1 MTTLPLAVAPS
12 TKTPGFYLT
21 VNLLAGTANP
31 GNARLR
37 ALLLAPAAVTGS
49 AIVNR
54 LYPSVAGADAVK
66 ELAGAG
72 TPAHL
77 AAQRLFARYSAAAV
91 DFIAC
96 APSPG
101 AVAVGTITLSGAPTA
116 NTAIVVVIK
125 GVSIGFSWNVG
136 VPLAQASA
144 ALVLAINA
152 LADSLPV
159 TASSAAGVVT
169 LTAKIPGAWGNDVLF
184 SATIASGAGAL
195 VKASAP
201 TLAGGALE
209 PDVTSTL
216 TRVATVEYQLIL
228 PCLSNADIADASG
241 ASNLSKIKAHMS
253 QYATGLNA
261 RLQQCVVAATPA
273 DDAALK
279 AGVARLNDPATC
291 VLYCPAAQELGC
303 ELAGFE
309 VADRL
314 QREQDEYGNPNRIG
328 TVYDGFVGPVDPVGD
343 ALTDAQIEDLLNSGV
358 TPLGLTAQ
366 SDVYLV
372 APITTHSEDTSG
384 NPDFR
389 VYYVTEV
396 SGAYGFARDLRSA
409 LPQEFYQV
417 KIVKDQPQGS
427 EPLPPATVEERDVKA
442 FAISRA
448 RFFQRQGVIRR
459 DMLDAAIADGSLIVQ
474 VDETDPAQVDIV
486 FPVSIV
492 KPLAK
497 FSTVVQKLA

>member
-1 MTTLPLAVAPS
+1 MTTLPLAVSPA

-21 VNLLAGTANP
+21 VNLLAGTSNP
-31 GNARLR
+31 GTARLR
-37 ALLLAPAAVTGS
+37 ALIIAPKALWGS
-49 AIVNR
+49 AVVGR
-54 LYPSVAGADAVK
+54 VYASVAGPDVVK
-66 ELAGAG
+66 TLAGPG

-77 AAQRLFARYSAAAV
+77 ASQQLFTRYSLAAV

-96 APSPG
+96 PASPG
-101 AVAVGTITLSGAPTA
+101 ASASGTITLSGAPTA
-116 NTAIVVVIK
+116 STAIIVSIK
-125 GVSIGFSWNVG
+125 GVTIGFAWNVG
-136 VPLAQASA
+136 ISETQAAA

-152 LADSLPV
+152 LSDSLPV
-159 TASSAAGVVT
+159 VASNAAGVVT
-169 LTAKIPGAWGNDVLF
+169 LSAKMPGAWGNDVLF
-184 SATIASGAGAL
+184 SATIASGAGGQVQTSGDHL
-195 VKASAP
+195 D
-201 TLAGGALE
+201 GGALD

-216 TRVATVEYQLIL
+216 SKIATIEYQFIL
-228 PCLSNADIADASG
+228 PCVSNADAENASG
-241 ASNLSKIKAHMS
+241 TSNLSKIKGHMA

-261 RLQQCVVAATPA
+261 RLQQCIFGATPA
-273 DDAALK
+273 DASALK
-279 AGVARLNDPATC
+279 AGVARLNDPATQ
-291 VLYCPAAQELGC
+291 VVYCQAAQELGC

-309 VADRL
+309 VGDRL
-314 QREQDEYGNPNRIG
+314 KREELEYGNPNRIG
-328 TVYDGFVGPVDPVGD
+328 TVYDGFLGPVDPVGD
-343 ALTDAQIEDLLNSGV
+343 KLTDAQVEDLLNSGV
-358 TPLGLTAQ
+358 SPLNLTAQ
-366 SDVYLV
+366 NDVYLI
-372 APITTHSEDTSG
+372 APITTHSQDASG

-448 RFFQRQGVIRR
+448 RFFQRKGVIRR
-459 DMLDAAIADGSLIVQ
+459 DMLDQAIADGSLIVV
-474 VDETDPAQVDIV
+474 VDDTDPAQVDIV